1 MESSP
6 QTALPSDPEAQAP
19 RVLFR
24 QTQESGPSAPSI
36 PAKRQ
41 LANDPLLYV
50 SAPAA
55 RGTCMPHEAEGEDE
69 EYGHEH
75 PKCVPQDPADLLLH
89 WLPCQFL
96 SRSTLPT
103 TLAWSPLRS

>member
-55 RGTCMPHEAEGEDE
+55 RGTCISHEAEGEDE

-75 PKCVPQDPADLLLH
+75 PKCVPQDPADLL
-89 WLPCQFL
+89 
-96 SRSTLPT
+96 
-103 TLAWSPLRS
+103 

>member
-6 QTALPSDPEAQAP
+6 QSPLSSDPEAQAP

-41 LANDPLLYV
+41 LANYPLLYV
-50 SAPAA
+50 SAPAP
-55 RGTCMPHEAEGEDE
+55 RGTCTPPEAEGEDE

-75 PKCVPQDPADLLLH
+75 PECVPQYPVDLLLH

-103 TLAWSPLRS
+103 TLACSPLRS